1 MIPSLN
7 IVAWGAT
14 VPWAELRQVQITK
27 PFVVD
32 LADGPIRD
40 NPRGEDWS

>member
-14 VPWAELRQVQITK
+14 VPWAELRQVEQAIQK
-27 PFVVD
+27 Y
-32 LADGPIRD
+32 
-40 NPRGEDWS
+40 GEMLELEVGNL